1 MAATQGRHATADKFS
16 ADIAHPRHST
26 SHKERHVVSLRY
38 EARAERE
45 ARDTTTGLA
54 AEPLV
59 GPTSTAF
66 RGAWLSPLVITVRS

>member
-1 MAATQGRHATADKFS
+1 MATVAATQGRPATANGRHKLS
-16 ADIAHPRHST
+16 ADIAHPRHAQ
-26 SHKERHVVSLRY
+26 HKERHVVTLPY

-59 GPTSTAF
+59 
-66 RGAWLSPLVITVRS
+66 